1 MPIGN
6 RQPCQGPLS
15 AVLMCNYHPRSSI
28 EPPASMQAELQ
39 TTRAQA
45 KSIITLLLTFIAAV
59 VDIVAYITIYHSFV
73 AHMTGTTV
81 HLGNRLATGDWAQA
95 AKAGT
100 TVASFVAGSVGG
112 RSIIEMGARGRDRSI
127 ATVTLLIEAALIVG
141 AIWLQPVLLGH
152 GEHRLWNVLI
162 LLVLLAG
169 AMGLQT
175 ATLTRIGPL
184 TIHTTFVTGMLN
196 KLAQTLS
203 QWFFWIHDSRK
214 QNVGFAG
221 ILRQSGQNR
230 AFRQSRFMLTIW
242 FTYMF
247 GSVAGTWMN
256 SLWGV
261 RTLYLAVL
269 ALVAAAVTDQ
279 VQPLSLEE
287 ETDQV

>member
-1 MPIGN
+1 MRAAP
-6 RQPCQGPLS
+6 QS
-15 AVLMCNYHPRSSI
+15 
-28 EPPASMQAELQ
+28 
-39 TTRAQA
+39 TRAQA
-45 KSIITLLLTFIAAV
+45 KSIIALLLTFTAAM

-81 HLGNRLATGDWAQA
+81 HLGNRLATGNWTEA
-95 AKAGT
+95 AKSGT
-100 TVASFVAGSVGG
+100 TVGSFVAGSVLG
-112 RSIIEMGARGRDRSI
+112 RTIIEIGARGRDRSV
-127 ATVTLLIEAALIVG
+127 ATVTLLIEAGLILG
-141 AIWLQPVLLGH
+141 AIWLQPVLLGQ
-152 GEHRLWNVLI
+152 GESSLADVCL

-203 QWFFWIHDSRK
+203 QWFFWIHDRRK
-214 QNVGFAG
+214 QKIGFAG
-221 ILRQSGQNR
+221 ILGQSRQNR
-230 AFRQSRFMLTIW
+230 AFRQSRYMLAIW
-242 FTYMF
+242 FTYML
-247 GSVAGTWMN
+247 GSVVGTWMN
-256 SLWGV
+256 SRWSV

-269 ALVAAAVTDQ
+269 VLVAAAVTDQ

>member
-1 MPIGN
+1 
-6 RQPCQGPLS
+6 
-15 AVLMCNYHPRSSI
+15 
-28 EPPASMQAELQ
+28 MQAEPQ
-39 TTRAQA
+39 STRAQA
-45 KSIITLLLTFIAAV
+45 KSIIALLLTFTAAM

-81 HLGNRLATGDWAQA
+81 HLGNRLATGNWTEA

-100 TVASFVAGSVGG
+100 TVGSFVAGSVLG
-112 RSIIEMGARGRDRSI
+112 RTIIEIGARGRDRRV
-127 ATVTLLIEAALIVG
+127 ATVTLLIEAGLILG
-141 AIWLQPVLLGH
+141 AIWLQPVLLGQ
-152 GEHRLWNVLI
+152 GESSLMDVCI

-214 QNVGFAG
+214 QKIGFAG
-221 ILRQSGQNR
+221 ILGQSGQNK
-230 AFRQSRFMLTIW
+230 AFRQSRYMLAIW
-242 FTYMF
+242 FTYML

-256 SLWGV
+256 SRWSV

-269 ALVAAAVTDQ
+269 VLVASAVTDQ